1 MISFPD
7 IETAA
12 VGDIP
17 ALLVQLAGL
26 QTALAA
32 RLMAAPAPATT
43 ADADD
48 EWLTVLEAAKFLRC
62 SPKTLYRRA
71 KQMSSCCRRNGR
83 TLLFSK
89 AGLSKWLS
97 RQKA

>member
-1 MISFPD
+1 MSSFD
-7 IETAA
+7 INAIPRDKIAA
-12 VGDIP
+12 VI
-17 ALLVQLAGL
+17 A
-26 QTALAA
+26 ALAA
-32 RLMAAPAPATT
+32 RLLAEPEESAPAPATT
-43 ADADD
+43 ANAD
-48 EWLTVLEAAKFLRC
+48 EQWLTALEAAEFLRC